1 MLQDATLDG
10 VLHRLGGLVQAVARV
25 RVFEREQVTWN
36 AILSDMLSLSLALK
50 LMGSHVPTSFSA
62 SATTPLHCPLDLDD
76 VRQCRC
82 PHSISAESVCD
93 LSWKHFATHNIFQI
107 PNCYPPNSTT
117 P

>member
-76 VRQCRC
+76 VRQCRYRTTF
-82 PHSISAESVCD
+82 PRKVSAIYRGKFSR
-93 LSWKHFATHNIFQI
+93 LI
-107 PNCYPPNSTT
+107 
-117 P
+117 